1 MAGQTQRTA
10 KVGKKAAKDA
20 ARKKAAEEAQGGK
33 SKWKGKG
40 KEKDVPVDE
49 GKGKGKG
56 KGKGCAGGSR
66 ESGAYGDKRELVL

>member
-1 MAGQTQRTA
+1 M
-10 KVGKKAAKDA
+10 DA

-40 KEKDVPVDE
+40 E
-49 GKGKGKG
+49 GE
-56 KGKGCAGGSR
+56 GCAGGSR